1 MGLGVRGLY
10 YTVTSIV
17 FPTIFFV
24 PFKKYR
30 LICLNERELN
40 CSAVLVNNLIPF
52 RRCSLRNFS
61 NSHVSGK
68 VWSDVTQPRLTRV
81 NGEPEDVS
89 SKHHMYYVEGVS
101 MLLTR

>member
-30 LICLNERELN
+30 LIRLNKRELN

-68 VWSDVTQPRLTRV
+68 VWSDVTHSP
-81 NGEPEDVS
+81 D
-89 SKHHMYYVEGVS
+89 
-101 MLLTR
+101 